1 MRILANENVPG
12 EIVQALRDREHDV
25 SWIRTDAPGS
35 VDTAVLSQ
43 AQIEDRLILTFDKD
57 FGELAFRWG
66 LPATSGIILIRLS
79 APSPTQLQESVM
91 VALESRDDWSGKFSV
106 IETGR
111 VRITSLPPQE
121 K

>member
-1 MRILANENVPG
+1 M
-12 EIVQALRDREHDV
+12 
-25 SWIRTDAPGS
+25 
-35 VDTAVLSQ
+35 
-43 AQIEDRLILTFDKD
+43 EDRLILTFDKD

-111 VRITSLPPQE
+111 VWITSLPPQE